1 MTPLQQAVLAA
12 KPILIPAEE
21 QCMRIQDA
29 NWKNVED
36 ALRAALL
43 ALADSAC
50 PRELL
55 MPLGLTP
62 RHWTVVQ
69 ATLRAIAEGK

>member
-12 KPILIPAEE
+12 KPILIPVEE
-21 QCMRIQDA
+21 QCMRIQGE

-36 ALRAALL
+36 AVRAALL

-55 MPLGLTP
+55 MPLGLTA
-62 RHWTVVQ
+62 RHW
-69 ATLRAIAEGK
+69 AMMRAILRAIAEGK